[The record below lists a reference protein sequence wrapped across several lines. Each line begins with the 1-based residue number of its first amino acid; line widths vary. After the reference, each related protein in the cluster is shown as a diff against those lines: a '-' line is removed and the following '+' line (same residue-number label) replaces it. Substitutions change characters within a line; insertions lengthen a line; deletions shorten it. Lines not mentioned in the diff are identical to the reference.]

1 MPRAGRRRARL
12 GPDEPEGPPRG
23 RIRPGARSA
32 EGSQVSSL
40 QLGLVVAGV
49 LLVVGVIL
57 FNRWQERRIRQRID
71 AAFAS
76 GRDKAQASDARV
88 EPTLRGSAESR
99 VVPAATATAP

>member
-12 GPDEPEGPPRG
+12 DPDEPEGPPRG

-32 EGSQVSSL
+32 EGSLVSSL

-57 FNRWQERRIRQRID
+57 FNRWQERRIRFFHDNID
-71 AAFAS
+71 RHLAM
-76 GRDKAQASDARV
+76 GPLD
-88 EPTLRGSAESR
+88 G
-99 VVPAATATAP
+99 

>member
-23 RIRPGARSA
+23 RIRTGARSA

-49 LLVVGVIL
+49 LLVVGVVL

-76 GRDKAQASDARV
+76 GGDPAPARDPRV
-88 EPTLRGSAESR
+88 EPTLRGAVESSAAST
-99 VVPAATATAP
+99 AAP